1 MDNLFKE
8 RSNIDAS
15 LAAILEFSQL
25 ACFTYAILV
34 SSDKWKS
41 SNKVQ
46 VIFNGALSI
55 SLLFSRK
62 T

>member
-41 SNKVQ
+41 SNKV
-46 VIFNGALSI
+46 
-55 SLLFSRK
+55 
-62 T
+62 